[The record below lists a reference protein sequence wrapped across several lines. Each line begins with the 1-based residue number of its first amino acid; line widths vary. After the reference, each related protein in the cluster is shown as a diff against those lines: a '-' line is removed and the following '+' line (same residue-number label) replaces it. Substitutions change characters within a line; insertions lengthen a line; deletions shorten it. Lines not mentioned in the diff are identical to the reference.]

1 VRPFLIEEG
10 ETEGE
15 DEELATQRRRRRAA
29 ARRERLGR
37 RSAWGTG
44 TGWRKKR
51 VLTGG
56 PRASVREREE
66 RGELG
71 WCARERKSWAAVL
84 GPGDV
89 SGEESA
95 GWTGPRALVWA
106 GGKEREGLGPRWVLG
121 PG

>member
-1 VRPFLIEEG
+1 M
-10 ETEGE
+10 
-15 DEELATQRRRRRAA
+15 ATQRRRRRAA

-44 TGWRKKR
+44 TGWRKKW

-71 WCARERKSWAAVL
+71 WCGRWAEQAN
-84 GPGDV
+84 
-89 SGEESA
+89 
-95 GWTGPRALVWA
+95 WA
-106 GGKEREGLGPRWVLG
+106 EKKIIGLDWGGKREKEVFFTQTSF
-121 PG
+121 

>member
-1 VRPFLIEEG
+1 MISADWARSLLCGGDEAGKRARLVSGSIGGDAG
-10 ETEGE
+10 E
-15 DEELATQRRRRRAA
+15 
-29 ARRERLGR
+29 
-37 RSAWGTG
+37 RSA
-44 TGWRKKR
+44 
-51 VLTGG
+51 
-56 PRASVREREE
+56 RAEA

-71 WCARERKSWAAVL
+71 WCTRERKSWAAVL